1 MSQESDITPH
11 GKLVVEVEK
20 MGISVD
26 GKCRTAKAKD
36 RELCGKEKC
45 QTGSG
50 TPQGSV
56 LSQSCFVND
65 WHSCRSVREK
75 FAEDEGFGNTEKD
88 QNVNQQ

>member
-1 MSQESDITPH
+1 MTDFFFFQDKWNTGDILYPDISQESDITPH

-26 GKCRTAKAKD
+26 GKGRTAKAKD

-45 QTGSG
+45 QTESG

-56 LSQSCFVND
+56 LSQSYFLC
-65 WHSCRSVREK
+65 
-75 FAEDEGFGNTEKD
+75 
-88 QNVNQQ
+88 